1 MGGIFT
7 NDGDASGDEPM
18 VAINVTPLIDV
29 MTCLLV
35 AFMVAMPIASQEAVE
50 IDLPHS
56 VGEAITEEEFEY
68 LVISIDATGRVFSK
82 TDDTL
87 AGPFNGIIELSQ
99 KLAQSRQVHDCVAAE
114 WMRFGMGRG
123 LMAGDACSLKQV
135 QDKFM
140 TSQGRF
146 DDLLVAIIMS
156 DTFRTRPAGV
166 AR

>member
-68 LVISIDATGRVFSK
+68 LVISIDATGRVFLGSLPLDADK
-82 TDDTL
+82 EAWVAQLSANAKLKKDGRAFLQGDRNVPFERVLDVML
-87 AGPFNGIIELSQ
+87 ALRE
-99 KLAQSRQVHDCVAAE
+99 
-114 WMRFGMGRG
+114 
-123 LMAGDACSLKQV
+123 
-135 QDKFM
+135 
-140 TSQGRF
+140 
-146 DDLLVAIIMS
+146 
-156 DTFRTRPAGV
+156 AGV
-166 AR
+166 TEVGFVTNPKPEE